1 MIQQNKNT
9 LTTRVADT
17 KNFTFNFPDKGDRVI
32 LIHNPFNTYDSSSIV
47 VLNKQLQQIGHLTPH
62 GVFNKKI
69 GNLIKWQ
76 PYVADV
82 IEVYPNF
89 TEVFI
94 EISIL

>member
-1 MIQQNKNT
+1 MKQKTPHKNSFFSKQ
-9 LTTRVADT
+9 LISLILCLML
-17 KNFTFNFPDKGDRVI
+17 I
-32 LIHNPFNTYDSSSIV
+32 LIHNPFNTYDASSIV

-62 GVFNKKI
+62 GGFNKKI

-94 EISIL
+94 EISVI